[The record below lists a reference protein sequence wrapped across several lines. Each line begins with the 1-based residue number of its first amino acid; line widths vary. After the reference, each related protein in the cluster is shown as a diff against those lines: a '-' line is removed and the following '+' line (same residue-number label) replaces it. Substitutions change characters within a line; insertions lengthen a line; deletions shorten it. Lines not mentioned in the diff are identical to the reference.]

1 MTTSEVVNIIALI
14 VAIVLLVNIV
24 VAIITLF
31 LERRDTASLW
41 AWILVLTLIPVL
53 GFVLY
58 LFIGRRIT
66 NTKIFRLLDG
76 SETGHNKVGKMQL
89 AEVGRNEYEFVN
101 AVSRSNVELAVL
113 LMNDDVGSL
122 SHNNAVTVYDDGP
135 EKFEALLSDIRSAT
149 DHVHILYYI
158 FRSDGIGQRV
168 LEALIERA
176 EAGVTVRLCYDAYG
190 GRKIARKYLRRLR
203 AAGGEAFPFFPNNFG
218 PINFRVNF
226 RTHRKIAVID
236 GRVGYVGGFNV
247 GDEYVTPTKKFGYWR
262 DTHLRIEGSAV
273 ESLQTRFLMDW
284 NVAGPKNRRVGH
296 EPRYFPVIT
305 TDPGDVA
312 VQIVSSGPDS
322 ESEWIKYGYLK
333 AIHEANES
341 IRIQTPYFMPDAAM
355 MDALKIAAFSG
366 VDVHLMIPDKPD
378 HPLVYPATLSY
389 ADELASVGVHVH
401 IYEGG
406 FLHAK
411 TLLIDDEVA
420 SVGTANFDYRSFRLN
435 FEVNAFIY
443 DVELGKRMAAIY
455 ERDLLH
461 CRTFDHDQIYRRP
474 FVGHVKEAISRL
486 VAPLL

>member
-1 MTTSEVVNIIALI
+1 MTGNEI
-14 VAIVLLVNIV
+14 VNIV
-24 VAIITLF
+24 GLVIAGLLTINIIGAIITLF

-41 AWILVLTLIPVL
+41 AWIMVLTLVPVV

-76 SETGHNKVGKMQL
+76 SEAGHQKPGKLQL
-89 AEVGRNEYEFVN
+89 AEVGRHEYEFVN
-101 AVSRSNVELAVL
+101 EVSRENVELAVL
-113 LMNDDVGSL
+113 LMNDDIGSL
-122 SHNNAVTVYDDGP
+122 SHNNAVTVFDDGT
-135 EKFEALLSDIRSAT
+135 EKFEALLNDIRSAE
-149 DHVHILYYI
+149 DHVHVLYYI
-158 FRSDGIGQRV
+158 FRSDVIGRRM

-190 GRKIARKYLRRLR
+190 GRKIARKHLKQLR
-203 AAGGEAFPFFPNNFG
+203 AAGGEAYPFFPNNFG

-236 GRVGYVGGFNV
+236 GRIGYVGGFNV
-247 GDEYVTPTKKFGYWR
+247 GDEYVRPTKKFGYWR

-273 ESLQTRFLMDW
+273 ESLQTRLLMDW
-284 NVAGPKNRRVGH
+284 NVAAPKTRRVGH
-296 EPRYFPVIT
+296 EPRYFPVLESA
-305 TDPGDVA
+305 PGDVA
-312 VQIVSSGPDS
+312 IQIVSSGPDS
-322 ESEWIKYGYLK
+322 EWEWIKYGYLK
-333 AIHEANES
+333 AIHEANRS
-341 IRIQTPYFMPDAAM
+341 IRIQTPYFMPDAAV
-355 MDALKIAAFSG
+355 MDALKIAALSG

-389 ADELASVGVHVH
+389 ADELAKLGVNVH
-401 IYEGG
+401 IYQGG

-411 TLLIDDEVA
+411 TLLVDDELA

-443 DVELGKRMAAIY
+443 DLELGKRMAAIY

-461 CRTFDHDQIYRRP
+461 CRPFDHDQIYRRP
-474 FVGHVKEAISRL
+474 FIGHVKEAVSRL

>member
-1 MTTSEVVNIIALI
+1 MTGEEVLNIVALI
-14 VAIVLLVNIV
+14 VAGLLVINIV
-24 VAIITLF
+24 GAIITLF

-41 AWILVLTLIPVL
+41 AWILVLTLVPVL
-53 GFVLY
+53 GFILY

-66 NTKIFRLLDG
+66 NSKIFRLLDG
-76 SETGHNKVGKMQL
+76 SEAGHHKAGKLQL
-89 AEVGRNEYEFVN
+89 AEVNRNEYEFVN
-101 AVSRSNVELAVL
+101 AVSQANVELATL
-113 LMNDDVGSL
+113 LMNDDTGSL
-122 SHNNAVTVYDDGP
+122 SHNNAVTVFDDGAQ
-135 EKFEALLSDIRSAT
+135 KFESLLEDIRSAE
-149 DHVHILYYI
+149 DHVHLLYYI
-158 FRSDGIGQRV
+158 FRSDALGQRV

-176 EAGVTVRLCYDAYG
+176 RAGVAVRLCYDAYG
-190 GRKIARKYLRRLR
+190 GRKIARRYLKQLR
-203 AAGGEAFPFFPNNFG
+203 EAGGEAYPFFPNNFG

-236 GRVGYVGGFNV
+236 GRIGYVGGFNI

-262 DTHLRIEGSAV
+262 DTHLRIQGSAV
-273 ESLQTRFLMDW
+273 ESLQTRLLMDW
-284 NVAGPKNRRVGH
+284 NVAAPKNRRVGH
-296 EPRYFPVIT
+296 EPRYFPVL
-305 TDPGDVA
+305 DSEPGDVA

-322 ESEWIKYGYLK
+322 ELELIKYGYLK
-333 AIHEANES
+333 AIHEANRS

-355 MDALKIAAFSG
+355 MDALKIAALAG
-366 VDVHLMIPDKPD
+366 IDVHLMIPDRPD

-389 ADELASVGVHVH
+389 ADELAKVGVNVH

-411 TLLIDDEVA
+411 TLLVDDELA

-455 ERDLLH
+455 DRDLLQ
-461 CRTFDHDQIYRRP
+461 CRPFDHDQVYRRP
-474 FVGHVKEAISRL
+474 FVGHVKEAVSRL

>member
-1 MTTSEVVNIIALI
+1 MTGSEVVNIVALI
-14 VAIVLLVNIV
+14 VAIVLLINIV
-24 VAIITLF
+24 SAIITLF

-41 AWILVLTLIPVL
+41 AWILVLTLVPVV

-66 NTKIFRLLDG
+66 NAKIFRLLDG
-76 SETGHNKVGKMQL
+76 SEAGHNKAGKLQL

-122 SHNNAVTVYDDGP
+122 SHDNAVTVFDDGG
-135 EKFEALLSDIRSAT
+135 EKFEALISDIRSAT

-158 FRSDGIGQRV
+158 FRSDEIGRRV

-176 EAGVTVRLCYDAYG
+176 GTGVAVRLCYDAYG
-190 GRKIARKYLRRLR
+190 GRKVARSYLQRLR
-203 AAGGEAFPFFPNNFG
+203 AAGGEVYPFFPNNFG
-218 PINFRVNF
+218 PVNFRVNF

-284 NVAGPKNRRVGH
+284 NVAAPADRRVGH

-305 TDPGDVA
+305 TEPGDVA

-341 IRIQTPYFMPDAAM
+341 IRIQTPYFMPDPAV

-443 DVELGKRMAAIY
+443 DAELGKRMAAIY
-455 ERDLLH
+455 ERDLLQ

-474 FVGHVKEAISRL
+474 LVGHMKEAVSRL